1 MKKSKKSNTQILL
14 GVITAL
20 VFLLLILT
28 YVFDK
33 KDDGDEVIEEV
44 DFLEDFS

>member
-1 MKKSKKSNTQILL
+1 MKKLKKSNTQILL
-14 GVITAL
+14 GVIMAL
-20 VFLLLILT
+20 VFLLLLI
-28 YVFDK
+28 YYIFDK